1 MALIKTDLA
10 VEARELASS
19 AGRLEGVESSEEKRG
34 AATVTR
40 VRVLNEKGAAAIGKP
55 KGEYVT
61 IDVPELGN
69 AQDETFSGALEAAAD
84 ELKKLLE
91 PIGGGEV
98 LVAGLGNAMMTPD
111 AVGPRCV
118 RSVIVT
124 RHVAGELKKLPGLG
138 DLRGVSAIA
147 PGVLGQTGVE
157 AGEVLKAVVAAT
169 KPAAVIAVDA
179 LVSRR
184 TSRLGRTVQLAD
196 TGIVPGSGVN
206 NARFAVDRRTLGVP
220 VISMGVPTVVEAA
233 TLVYDLMESAG
244 LDCGNVKLG
253 ELGKESMFVT
263 PRYIDSIVEHAARL
277 AGFAI
282 NRALNP
288 SIGLEDMAA
297 LVS

>member
-1 MALIKTDLA
+1 
-10 VEARELASS
+10 
-19 AGRLEGVESSEEKRG
+19 
-34 AATVTR
+34 
-40 VRVLNEKGAAAIGKP
+40 
-55 KGEYVT
+55 
-61 IDVPELGN
+61 
-69 AQDETFSGALEAAAD
+69 
-84 ELKKLLE
+84 
-91 PIGGGEV
+91 
-98 LVAGLGNAMMTPD
+98 
-111 AVGPRCV
+111 
-118 RSVIVT
+118 
-124 RHVAGELKKLPGLG
+124 
-138 DLRGVSAIA
+138 
-147 PGVLGQTGVE
+147 
-157 AGEVLKAVVAAT
+157 VVAAT

-277 AGFAI
+277 AGFRDKPCAQSVH
-282 NRALNP
+282 RARGHGGAR
-288 SIGLEDMAA
+288 IVRRGRIQEEGGE
-297 LVS
+297 